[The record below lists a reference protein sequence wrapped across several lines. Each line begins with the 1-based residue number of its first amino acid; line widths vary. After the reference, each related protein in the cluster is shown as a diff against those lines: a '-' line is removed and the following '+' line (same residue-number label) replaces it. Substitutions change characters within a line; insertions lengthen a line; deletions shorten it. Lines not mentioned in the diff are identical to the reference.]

1 MHQMKGKI
9 KEVVWKIVKNRELE
23 AEGKAENLGRSSC
36 VDIG

>member
-1 MHQMKGKI
+1 MKGKI

-23 AEGKAENLGRSSC
+23 AEGKAENVGRSFS